1 MTFTQKKDSLDLSV
15 VNDSKKESEI
25 KALLSRIE
33 KAHAQNAETADVALD
48 GLIAKLVEKYP
59 GIVKGKTITKAEV
72 KKSVAKLQRLKNIV
86 PKKVDKD
93 RLVAQIKKQHPRY
106 TDKQAMDLANLRIQA
121 QVDRADGITKM
132 INTLSNS
139 SFYSAS
145 ELSNAGIDPVSYRPT
160 SPQKRDRD
168 LPKDAQIGAITER
181 QEVQKFKRKSP
192 TFGKPG
198 GAKLKYYYEYRM
210 NRRDVDDKILL
221 ENGGSIKGSN
231 SSTGEKYGVVLGS
244 KKKSNEYIKNGTE
257 INVRKSYS
265 SRVSEVKL
273 IFDEN
278 NNLYEIIDY
287 GSSID
292 GYPNTSQGSGRKYN
306 ADKKETKKILSEMFN
321 ASFATKLVDHIS
333 NKMED
338 GGVVGQEIVF
348 DYQGD
353 ENKGVIKEIHENT
366 GDYIVT
372 SEDGRTLL
380 VQRDRDVISLGE
392 MRKKPME
399 TEKKKRFAFF
409 NKGGSVNENK
419 EMLQNQSKQ
428 VSHHADELENVLKHK
443 LEVEPWVIAKMGRA
457 TSDLSDVTHYLDGEQ
472 SKEYS
477 KPIYKNGGAVEI
489 TSPRKNIMGTLSFS
503 MKFGGMRKPQEFIVY
518 PVSSESD
525 VIRIQSDTRFGIIG
539 MKNGNG
545 LMSQSHASG
554 AYGHHMSTDKLT
566 PFSLTDAQLEELKE
580 MLANTAGKS
589 VGSSIVKTDN
599 SGANKFESGGGIKV
613 KPVTYYVAYTSY
625 FDTNKYDEDK
635 ITKALESIGATDIHL
650 ENEDGQSNQ
659 PEVVVFKY
667 AGDGTDYD
675 PTKAVQK
682 AFDTDWI
689 IVRVKDWRT
698 KKMSNGGGVPLKGE
712 IGKRYHIFGEVK
724 GKKPF
729 FHSSTNDKNGLYKLV
744 QVAKEDFADLGLK
757 DVRVF
762 VTDDKTDDEIYHFAN
777 GGGVSS
783 QADYV
788 SKRNIDKVE
797 YKKDGS
803 KRTVTGKDLLDGIYI
818 NKNVKFTPKAKRV
831 TLAQLTKAEE
841 SVWDE
846 QNWESGSEIRRNTQ
860 TVSKYAN
867 LLASKIKALGVQKGS
882 LPNTVF
888 DKLEDANYHL
898 LNEFLAVNGYF
909 KNDYDKYYPESN
921 YKEYKKYKKTDMI
934 VK

>member
-106 TDKQAMDLANLRIQA
+106 TDKQATDLANLRIQA

-599 SGANKFESGGGIKV
+599 SGANKFNKGGGIKV

-635 ITKALESIGATDIHL
+635 ITKALESIGASDIHL

-698 KKMSNGGGVPLKGE
+698 KKMANGGGVDGWKKGQTIPRETKAEAEKNKRLLKENYGE
-712 IGKRYHIFGEVK
+712 GGRNFKIEKDSNNKYIITYEFNLSD
-724 GKKPF
+724 KKM
-729 FHSSTNDKNGLYKLV
+729 
-744 QVAKEDFADLGLK
+744 
-757 DVRVF
+757 
-762 VTDDKTDDEIYHFAN
+762 AN
-777 GGGVSS
+777 GGGVNVSS

-846 QNWESGSEIRRNTQ
+846 QNWQSGSEIRRNTQ

-888 DKLEDANYHL
+888 DKLEDENYHL

-909 KNDYDKYYPESN
+909 KNDYDKYYPESS